1 MKPALAT
8 GPVFLWTQ
16 LTRIKATAS
25 PRNKRGSAVMI
36 LAVMTFWAMIFK
48 VMTFVFMVRY
58 NSTPNL
64 AASQHRAPL
73 CRFDIATAYDDAHK
87 PLALNL
93 MGTTI
98 L

>member
-1 MKPALAT
+1 
-8 GPVFLWTQ
+8 
-16 LTRIKATAS
+16 
-25 PRNKRGSAVMI
+25 MI